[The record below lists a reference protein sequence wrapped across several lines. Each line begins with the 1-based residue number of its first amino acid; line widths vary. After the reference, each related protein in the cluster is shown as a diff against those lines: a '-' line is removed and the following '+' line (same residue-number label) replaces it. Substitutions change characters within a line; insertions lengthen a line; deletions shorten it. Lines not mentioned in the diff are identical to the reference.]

1 MKKLLKISGMTL
13 MAIAVF
19 SCEKEYPQPKEDDL
33 LNVKLSTSV
42 QDTAEKNSS
51 DNTLSVE

>member
-1 MKKLLKISGMTL
+1 MKKLLKISGMML

-19 SCEKEYPQPKEDDL
+19 SCDREDPQPKEDDL
-33 LNVKLSTSV
+33 LNVKLSTSA

-51 DNTLSVE
+51 ENTLNVE

>member
-1 MKKLLKISGMTL
+1 MKKLLKISGMML

-19 SCEKEYPQPKEDDL
+19 SCENEDPQPKEDDL

-42 QDTAEKNSS
+42 QDPAEKNSEE
-51 DNTLSVE
+51 NTLSVE

>member
-51 DNTLSVE
+51 DNTMSVE